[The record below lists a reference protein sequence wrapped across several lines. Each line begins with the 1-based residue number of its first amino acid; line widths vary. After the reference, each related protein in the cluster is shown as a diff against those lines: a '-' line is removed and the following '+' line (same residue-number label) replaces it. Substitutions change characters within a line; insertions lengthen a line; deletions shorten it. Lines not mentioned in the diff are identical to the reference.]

1 MTVRG
6 KYMNELKRIK
16 THGILW
22 TIAYLVILV
31 FIIYIIFLSIKGK
44 QYSSTIEKYDYITAK
59 TETIKY
65 LGNSINSLESRC
77 NMVLENK
84 PEKCVTYDE
93 LAYCY
98 NDVDGKENI
107 EIGINSQGFL
117 GGQYWGLIYSKD
129 DLLDGEDI
137 SIEKSNSGNNIL
149 IKQKIQNNW
158 YFHYYDYD
166 GQVNTDDIK

>member
-1 MTVRG
+1 MD
-6 KYMNELKRIK
+6 ELKRIK

-22 TIAYLVILV
+22 IIVYLVILI
-31 FIIYIIFLSIKGK
+31 FIIYLIFISIKGR
-44 QYSSTIEKYDYITAK
+44 QHSVEKYNYNTAK

-117 GGQYWGLIYSKD
+117 GGQYWGLTYSKD
-129 DLLDGEDI
+129 DLLDGDDI
-137 SIEKSNSGNNIL
+137 SIEKSSSGNNIF
-149 IKQKIQNNW
+149 IRQKIQNNW

-166 GQVNTDDIK
+166 GQVNIDDIKK